1 MKDKKAKNEQNGT
14 VAVVQSG
21 KKKKK
26 VLIIVL
32 VIVALLAVVIGTAVH
47 NMTKTIETV
56 ANTVEVE
63 PVQLRDLSDTIS
75 LKGTIA
81 GASST
86 NVTSKAIAEI
96 TTMNVQAGDMVKEGD
111 LLCTLDSA
119 SIEEKL
125 ADLEKNVSN
134 AQAVS
139 DINSQQTQTAIEQA
153 LEDQQTQL
161 EAAQKAVDDAQGA
174 FDWAEMQYEGGQIP
188 FQEYHAAKSALE
200 TAETAYETTLETTN
214 RAVENAKITAE
225 LEKYKDS
232 GSDAQDTLKSLREQ
246 LADCEIKAPCDGV
259 VTSVNVRV
267 GDINGEKTTILT
279 IEDTNSL
286 KLVATVAEADILK
299 IQEGMKASV
308 TADATG
314 EEELSGTVTRVVRV
328 KSQSGGGAEGAP
340 AAAGGYSVEISIDS
354 NELLVGMAAKAKV
367 MLTEKGEVL
376 AVPYDLIQYDENG
389 GAFVLVAEPNDD
401 GSAVAVRKN
410 IEVGE
415 EVDYY
420 TEITGGDLK
429 EGDMLIYDYTF
440 SVTEGQSFAPEQIYS
455 NQMMGTGDGA
465 EAGASAAPAATG
477 MEVAE

>member
-32 VIVALLAVVIGTAVH
+32 VIAALLAVAIGTAIR

-96 TTMNVQAGDMVKEGD
+96 TAMNVQAGDMVKEGD

-139 DINSQQTQTAIEQA
+139 DINSQQTQTAVEQA

-161 EAAQKAVDDAQGA
+161 AAAQKAVDEAQRS
-174 FDWAEMQYEGGQIP
+174 FR
-188 FQEYHAAKSALE
+188 L
-200 TAETAYETTLETTN
+200 
-214 RAVENAKITAE
+214 
-225 LEKYKDS
+225 
-232 GSDAQDTLKSLREQ
+232 
-246 LADCEIKAPCDGV
+246 
-259 VTSVNVRV
+259 
-267 GDINGEKTTILT
+267 
-279 IEDTNSL
+279 
-286 KLVATVAEADILK
+286 
-299 IQEGMKASV
+299 
-308 TADATG
+308 
-314 EEELSGTVTRVVRV
+314 
-328 KSQSGGGAEGAP
+328 
-340 AAAGGYSVEISIDS
+340 
-354 NELLVGMAAKAKV
+354 
-367 MLTEKGEVL
+367 
-376 AVPYDLIQYDENG
+376 
-389 GAFVLVAEPNDD
+389 
-401 GSAVAVRKN
+401 
-410 IEVGE
+410 
-415 EVDYY
+415 
-420 TEITGGDLK
+420 GGDA
-429 EGDMLIYDYTF
+429 
-440 SVTEGQSFAPEQIYS
+440 V
-455 NQMMGTGDGA
+455 
-465 EAGASAAPAATG
+465 
-477 MEVAE
+477 

>member
-1 MKDKKAKNEQNGT
+1 M
-14 VAVVQSG
+14 
-21 KKKKK
+21 
-26 VLIIVL
+26 
-32 VIVALLAVVIGTAVH
+32 
-47 NMTKTIETV
+47 
-56 ANTVEVE
+56 
-63 PVQLRDLSDTIS
+63 
-75 LKGTIA
+75 
-81 GASST
+81 
-86 NVTSKAIAEI
+86 
-96 TTMNVQAGDMVKEGD
+96 
-111 LLCTLDSA
+111 
-119 SIEEKL
+119 
-125 ADLEKNVSN
+125 
-134 AQAVS
+134 
-139 DINSQQTQTAIEQA
+139 
-153 LEDQQTQL
+153 
-161 EAAQKAVDDAQGA
+161 
-174 FDWAEMQYEGGQIP
+174 
-188 FQEYHAAKSALE
+188 
-200 TAETAYETTLETTN
+200 
-214 RAVENAKITAE
+214 
-225 LEKYKDS
+225 
-232 GSDAQDTLKSLREQ
+232 
-246 LADCEIKAPCDGV
+246 
-259 VTSVNVRV
+259 TSVNVRV

-367 MLTEKGEVL
+367 MLKEKGEVL

-440 SVTEGQSFAPEQIYS
+440 SVTEGQSFAPEQMYS